1 MDTDEKVRAFCDA
14 WQSLSVIYEDYAR
27 RSGISYN
34 GLCIL
39 DAIQQTENC
48 TQKFICEKTLMPK
61 QTVNNVITAFYK
73 SGYIELLELLEN
85 RRIKTIHLTPEG
97 ERYVNALIPHIYEA
111 DWRAME
117 VLTAEQQDTLIQLM
131 DTFVAAF
138 RREMLGE

>member
-73 SGYIELLELLEN
+73 SC
-85 RRIKTIHLTPEG
+85 
-97 ERYVNALIPHIYEA
+97 HISSLH
-111 DWRAME
+111 W
-117 VLTAEQQDTLIQLM
+117 L
-131 DTFVAAF
+131 F
-138 RREMLGE
+138 